1 MTKVGRPTK
10 YKPEIIKK
18 TEKYFRDPSIAED
31 PVATISGLCCYLD
44 VSRDTIYEWRGKYKK
59 FSDTLKAGECFQEK
73 QFMQRLL
80 DKETFTPGLI
90 FAAKNVLGWS
100 DRRDIRQT
108 GDVSI
113 NVVTG
118 IDRIP
123 GG

>member
-1 MTKVGRPTK
+1 MAKVGRPTK
-10 YKPEIIKK
+10 YKSEIVKQ
-18 TEKYFRDPSIAED
+18 TEEYFKSPSVADDPI
-31 PVATISGLCCYLD
+31 ATISGLCCYLE
-44 VSRDTIYEWRGKYKK
+44 VSRDTIYEWSKCHQE

>member
-1 MTKVGRPTK
+1 
-10 YKPEIIKK
+10 
-18 TEKYFRDPSIAED
+18 
-31 PVATISGLCCYLD
+31 
-44 VSRDTIYEWRGKYKK
+44 
-59 FSDTLKAGECFQEK
+59 
-73 QFMQRLL
+73 MQRLL

-118 IDRIP
+118 IDRIL